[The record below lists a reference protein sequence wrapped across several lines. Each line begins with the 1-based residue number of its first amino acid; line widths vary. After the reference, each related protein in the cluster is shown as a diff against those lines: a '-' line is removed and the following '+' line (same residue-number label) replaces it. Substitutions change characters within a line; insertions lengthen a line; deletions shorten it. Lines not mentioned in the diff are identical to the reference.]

1 MSDPTVSIVTPSF
14 NHGPYIEAT
23 IRSVLEQD
31 YPRLQYLV
39 VDGGSTDQTVQILK
53 KYESSP
59 AAAGRFR
66 WISEPDRGQS
76 DAINKGFSQT
86 QGKILGWL
94 NSDDTYAP
102 GAISAV
108 ARFFAEHP
116 IVDLVY
122 GDADFID
129 ASGSLIA
136 RCAHVEPFDRRR
148 LLYYSDFIAQPAVFF
163 RRKLLEAVGGLDTS
177 LNWTM
182 DYDLWLKAAACAT
195 FAYLPR
201 VLANYR
207 WLESSKTGT
216 GGADR
221 LREVETVVKRYGAG
235 GLPAYFRLETA
246 RLHLLEAWEQARR
259 GRLLRAGGQAV
270 SAAAAVLASPR
281 AIRSLFHARTWK
293 IIWTGQ
299 VLRSRANN
307 APPLAGERKRHGT
320 VS

>member
-1 MSDPTVSIVTPSF
+1 MSDPTVSIITPSF

-31 YPRLQYLV
+31 YPRLQYMV
-39 VDGGSTDQTVQILK
+39 VDGGSTDQTLQILK
-53 KYESSP
+53 KYESSQ
-59 AAAGRFR
+59 AADERFR
-66 WISEPDRGQS
+66 WISGPDHGQA
-76 DAINKGFSQT
+76 DAINKGFSLNP
-86 QGKILGWL
+86 GEILGWL

-116 IVDLVY
+116 EADLVY

-148 LLYYSDFIAQPAVFF
+148 LLHYSDFLAQPAVFF
-163 RRKLLEAVGGLDTS
+163 RRKLFEAVGGLDTS

-235 GLPAYFRLETA
+235 GLPAYFRLETV
-246 RLHLLEAWEQARR
+246 RLHLLEAWADARR
-259 GRLLRAGGQAV
+259 GRLLHAGSQAP
-270 SAAAAVLASPR
+270 SAAVAVLASPR

-307 APPLAGERKRHGT
+307 APPAAGERKGHGF